1 MLTEPHGTAVTWLI
15 YVHTSQD
22 DDMMSAFFPIAFT
35 AVFALLLTNTF
46 RMMRK
51 PGSTTPINART
62 KDRTGLQTI
71 HPELLDENG
80 NLTQEDLYIIRF
92 PGKV

>member
-1 MLTEPHGTAVTWLI
+1 ML
-15 YVHTSQD
+15 
-22 DDMMSAFFPIAFT
+22 SAIFPIAFT

-51 PGSTTPINART
+51 PVSTSPINARS
-62 KDRTGLQTI
+62 KDRTGLQTV

>member
-1 MLTEPHGTAVTWLI
+1 MI
-15 YVHTSQD
+15 
-22 DDMMSAFFPIAFT
+22 SAIFPIVFT

-51 PGSTTPINART
+51 PVSTSLINARS

-71 HPELLDENG
+71 HPELLDEKG
-80 NLTQEDLYIIRF
+80 NLTQENLYIIRF